1 MVAAAVPEAF
11 ANEPQNRRISNRRTA
26 EVKDWGQA
34 GRAAEIACARVYC
47 GSSRLTAN
55 SRGGGQV

>member
-1 MVAAAVPEAF
+1 MVAAVMLEAF

-34 GRAAEIACARVYC
+34 GRAAEIACAEFIV
-47 GSSRLTAN
+47 GA
-55 SRGGGQV
+55 VA